1 MSRAAILLG
10 GGHPAGDV
18 SGGTV
23 LDVHLHPDCPQG
35 PLSLGERWGR
45 AHGVGAQF
53 TLEEA
58 VAREAEHLRAC
69 GCDWLLPLAQEERL
83 RGRRYSPEEI
93 LANQPRPTPVAV
105 ESRQPERAVKP
116 ATDALP
122 KIRTAIAAADFEAL
136 ESLRDGLTEEI
147 VAQVAK
153 DWQEALP
160 WKTKDAYAALLQDQ
174 TAECVRPIFQDAL
187 KSPTVETRA
196 YALCVLTGDFAQFT
210 AFLADGWVDEAKV
223 DAAISASGVEEMG
236 TGYKF

>member
-10 GGHPAGDV
+10 CGHPAGEV

-23 LDVHLHPDCPQG
+23 LDVHLHPDCPEG

-45 AHGVGAQF
+45 APGVGAQF

-58 VAREAEHLRAC
+58 VEREAEHLRAC
-69 GCDWLLPLAQEERL
+69 GCAWLLPLAQEERL

-93 LANQPRPTPVAV
+93 LANRPRPTPVAV

-116 ATDALP
+116 AADTLP
-122 KIRTAIAAADFEAL
+122 KIRAEIAAADFEAL
-136 ESLRDGLTEEI
+136 ESLRDGLTDE
-147 VAQVAK
+147 VVRQVSSEWRA
-153 DWQEALP
+153 ALP

-174 TAECVRPIFQDAL
+174 TAECVRPIFHDAL

-196 YALCVLTGDFAQFT
+196 YALCVLTENFEQFT

-223 DAAISASGVEEMG
+223 DAAISAAGLA
-236 TGYKF
+236 